1 MRRVLIWAPL
11 GFFALVFA
19 LVMTGLLAPSDRAV
33 KSAMVG
39 KPVPGFVLPA
49 LVPGKPGVNS
59 AAFADGKP
67 RLINV
72 FASWCVPC
80 IAEAPQLMK
89 LKQQGVE
96 IVGVATADTPEDMAN
111 FLKTAG
117 DPFAAIG
124 DDRIRKVQFA
134 LGSAGVPESFVIDGS
149 GKIVMQHIGYI
160 GPQDMPKILAALA
173 GVQP

>member
-11 GFFALVFA
+11 AAFVLVFV
-19 LVMTGLLAPSDRAV
+19 LVATGLFAPADRAV

-39 KPVPGFVLPA
+39 KPVPAFSLPS
-49 LVPGKPGVNS
+49 LVPGKPAVSS
-59 AAFADGKP
+59 AGFADGKV

-89 LKQQGVE
+89 IRQAGIEV
-96 IVGVATADTPEDMAN
+96 VGIATADKPEDMAN

-117 DPFAAIG
+117 DPFTAIG
-124 DDRIRKVQFA
+124 DDSSRWA
-134 LGSAGVPESFVIDGS
+134 LRACRRAS
-149 GKIVMQHIGYI
+149 
-160 GPQDMPKILAALA
+160 
-173 GVQP
+173 

>member
-11 GFFALVFA
+11 GLFALVFA
-19 LVMTGLLAPSDRAV
+19 LVASGLLAPADRAV

-39 KPVPGFVLPA
+39 KPVPQFTLPS
-49 LVPGKPGVNS
+49 LVPGKPAVSS
-59 AAFADGKP
+59 AGFADGKV
-67 RLINV
+67 RLVNV

-80 IAEAPQLMK
+80 IAEAPQLMA

-96 IVGVATADTPEDMAN
+96 IIGVATADKPEDMAN
-111 FLKTAG
+111 FLRNAG

-134 LGSAGVPESFVIDGS
+134 LGSAGVPESFVIDGK
-149 GKIVMQHIGYI
+149 GRITKQHIGYI
-160 GPQDMPKILAALA
+160 GPQDMPEILAALA
-173 GVQP
+173 AAR

>member
-11 GFFALVFA
+11 GFFVLVFA
-19 LVMTGLLAPSDRAV
+19 LVASGLLAPADRAV

-39 KPVPGFVLPA
+39 KPVPAFALPS
-49 LVPGKPGVNS
+49 LVPGKPAVSS
-59 AAFADGKP
+59 AGFADGKV
-67 RLINV
+67 RLVNV
-72 FASWCVPC
+72 FASWCGPC

-89 LKQQGVE
+89 IRQAGIEV
-96 IVGVATADTPEDMAN
+96 VGIATADKPEDMAN

-124 DDRIRKVQFA
+124 DDRVRKVQFA
-134 LGSAGVPESFVIDGS
+134 LGSAGVPESFVIDGR

-160 GPQDMPKILAALA
+160 GPQDMPKIFAALA
-173 GVQP
+173 EAR